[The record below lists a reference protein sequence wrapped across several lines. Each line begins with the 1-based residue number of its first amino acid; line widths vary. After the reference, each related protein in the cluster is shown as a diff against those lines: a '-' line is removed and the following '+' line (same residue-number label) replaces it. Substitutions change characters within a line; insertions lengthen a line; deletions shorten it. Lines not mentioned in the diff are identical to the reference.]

1 MPLIRYAL
9 AAAAASLI
17 GGLAFAQDMS
27 QGAPASP
34 DTQPAPQADTSAQA
48 PAPDNAPVAS
58 TGGRR
63 ETSATVDGRTV
74 TVVSNAPIPDTP
86 ENRAKFGQPMSRAG
100 KRTKPAGN

>member
-17 GGLAFAQDMS
+17 GGLAYAQGMS
-27 QGAPASP
+27 QGAPS
-34 DTQPAPQADTSAQA
+34 DESQPAPPADTSSAQA
-48 PAPDNAPVAS
+48 PPADNAAVAQ
-58 TGGRR
+58 TGVRR

>member
-17 GGLAFAQDMS
+17 GGLAYAQGMS
-27 QGAPASP
+27 
-34 DTQPAPQADTSAQA
+34 DTQSAPPADTSSTQA
-48 PAPDNAPVAS
+48 PSADNAAVAQ
-58 TGGRR
+58 TGVRR
-63 ETSATVDGRTV
+63 ETSSTVDGRTV

>member
-17 GGLAFAQDMS
+17 GGLAYAQGMS
-27 QGAPASP
+27 QSAPSADQS
-34 DTQPAPQADTSAQA
+34 APPADT
-48 PAPDNAPVAS
+48 AS
-58 TGGRR
+58 TQSPPADNGAVAQTGVRR
-63 ETSATVDGRTV
+63 ETSATVDGRVV

-86 ENRAKFGQPMSRAG
+86 ENRAKFGQPLSRAG